1 MLKMK
6 MMMIVAVLVLMVGNM
21 ESRSTNSVNYYDHE
35 QGQCIEKEKQALLN
49 FKTALDDPG
58 KNLSSWT
65 NNPNNNSNNQNCC
78 NWRGIT
84 CDSQT
89 NHIIK
94 IDFSSV
100 YEININGVING
111 SSSLVELESLEYLN
125 FSGQKFTQ
133 IPKFL
138 GALKNLIHLVL
149 PISGVIP
156 YELGNLTK
164 LEYLDLSSSSDQ
176 NKMVVDN
183 FGWLS
188 HLTSLKNFVLANV
201 NFTTSGLESFRV
213 PSSLLSLRVSKS
225 ILPKVDTFPFSN
237 SLNFLETLSLTQ
249 NSIHPDAITL
259 FLNSSM
265 NLIDLTFQENIIN
278 GSFPNSFGHKD
289 YLRNVYMSNNEV
301 GSSKGLL
308 KSLRNLSNL
317 IILDISMNNI
327 DGTIHDLFET
337 LSSTKNSLEVLRLSS
352 NKLKGLI
359 LDDPEK
365 TFPSLKYLDL
375 GYNLVE
381 GPFPNRLSQFP
392 NLDELYLNNNN
403 FTGLLPDLSSMFNL
417 KVFNGARNN
426 FNGTS
431 SDGIA
436 QLYHLVRLDVSW
448 NSFNGEFSLQDCPS
462 LKFLDISYNSVR
474 LKFKSNW
481 VPSFQL
487 SNLMLS
493 SSKLGPKFPHW
504 LQTQFNLSYLDI
516 SNDEISGLIPSWF
529 GNITSKLYYLNMSC
543 NLLGGTL
550 PNFPLQSSP
559 FFPSYEPIYVDLSF
573 NKFQGSI
580 PHFLSNATVL
590 YLSNNKFNDCKPF
603 LCQTIDIETLFL
615 DISYNH
621 LFGSLPSDCLKNT
634 HFFVLKLNNN
644 RLFGEIPTSI
654 CSSSYS
660 SIETLQLGHNNFFGK
675 FPSTLKNCTQLR
687 VLDLGDNNLEDAL
700 PLWIGEALTDL
711 VLLSVKSNQV
721 YGNVPLNLCYLTKIQ
736 ILDLSQ
742 NNLSGSIPSCF
753 ENFTSMVEEPIYG
766 STILVFFRRFPGPF
780 IFFHN
785 IASIVWKGTEYEY
798 RKNLGL
804 LRIIDL
810 SSNKLNGE
818 IPIEVT
824 NLVQLVQLNLSRN
837 ELSGNIPKKMGS
849 LSKLESLDLSHN
861 KLSGKIPT
869 SLGEV
874 SMLDYLDLSNNKLSG
889 RIPTSTQLQSFN
901 ASSYAKNFALC
912 GVPLTSSCPGD
923 ETSLQSFS
931 TSNGSEND
939 DKWFNM
945 SSVYMGIGVG
955 FFIGFCGNFMLD
967 NSWRFAY
974 LQFML
979 ILRGWL
985 YKMITLMKGAALM
998 GKKLA
1003 WH

>member
-1 MLKMK
+1 
-6 MMMIVAVLVLMVGNM
+6 MVGNM
-21 ESRSTNSVNYYDHE
+21 ESRSTNSVNYE

-111 SSSLVELESLEYLN
+111 SSSLVELESLEYLD

-149 PISGVIP
+149 PLSGVIP

-164 LEYLDLSSSSDQ
+164 LEYLALSSSSDQ

-327 DGTIHDLFET
+327 GGTIHDLFET

-417 KVFNGARNN
+417 KVFNGAHNN

-431 SDGIA
+431 SDDIA

-621 LFGSLPSDCLKNT
+621 LIGSLPSDCLKNT

-644 RLFGEIPTSI
+644 RLFGEIPNSI

-660 SIETLQLGHNNFFGK
+660 SIETLQLGHNNFSGK

-874 SMLDYLDLSNNKLSG
+874 LMLDYLDLSNNKLSG
-889 RIPTSTQLQSFN
+889 RISTSTQLQSFN

-955 FFIGFCGNFMLD
+955 FFIGFSGNFMLD